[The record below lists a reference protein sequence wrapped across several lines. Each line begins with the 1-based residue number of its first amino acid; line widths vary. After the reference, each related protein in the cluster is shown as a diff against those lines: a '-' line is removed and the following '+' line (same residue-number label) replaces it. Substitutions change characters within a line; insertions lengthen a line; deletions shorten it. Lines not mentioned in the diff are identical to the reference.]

1 MTDVS
6 PTRERGLTP
15 SQRDRFDKLRR
26 TRSLAELADV
36 TAADGEHA
44 AYLAAKREWRTLQE
58 RRLDPTPEPGVPGT
72 TVAVGDREFHV
83 HGITHADTDAERSF
97 LREHV
102 ADFLDSGASVYCEQ
116 GIWRMY
122 FADFDRPREMDD
134 YRWAME
140 RCRELDVDSHLDELP
155 GNFEGL
161 LEDVDS
167 FTGEFKAAVFSL
179 VEDGSDVYGETFE
192 RTLGDLASDFL
203 TSHEG
208 LATGDDYE
216 SFKLTRRAATD
227 PTHLVDLQHYYR
239 TTFLPQ
245 PLEREWLR
253 RHDPEL
259 ELMTHARN
267 ERMADYGMYH
277 ASPGDTV
284 HLLVGAAHQPG
295 IEYYLDRFDAGERT
309 LEGFELTE

>member
-1 MTDVS
+1 MTDGS
-6 PTRERGLTP
+6 PTSSGGLTP
-15 SQRDRFDKLRR
+15 GQRERFDRIRR
-26 TRSLAELADV
+26 TRSLAELVDV

-58 RRLDPTPEPGVPGT
+58 RRLAPSSQHGVPGT
-72 TVAVGDREFHV
+72 TVAVGDRLFHV
-83 HGITHADTDAERSF
+83 HGITHADTDAECSF
-97 LREHV
+97 LREHIPT
-102 ADFLDSGASVYCEQ
+102 FLDSGASVYCEQ
-116 GIWRMY
+116 GIRRMY
-122 FADFDRPREMDD
+122 FDDFDRVGEMDD
-134 YRWAME
+134 YSWAMQ
-140 RCRELDVDSHLDELP
+140 RCRELDIDSHLDDLP

-167 FTGEFKAAVFSL
+167 FTGELQDAVFSL
-179 VEDGSDVYGETFE
+179 VEEGNGVYGTTFE

-203 TSHEG
+203 TSHES

-216 SFKLTRRAATD
+216 SFKLTRRAAVD
-227 PTHLVDLQHYYR
+227 PAHLVDLQHYYR

-259 ELMTHARN
+259 ELMTHARS

-284 HLLVGAAHQPG
+284 HLVVGAAHQPG
-295 IEYYLDRFDAGERT
+295 IDYYLDRFESGERT
-309 LEGFELTE
+309 LDGFELTE

>member
-1 MTDVS
+1 MNDAS
-6 PTRERGLTP
+6 PTRPGRLTP
-15 SQRDRFDKLRR
+15 GQRERFDRLRR
-26 TRSLAELADV
+26 TRSLAELVDV
-36 TAADGEHA
+36 TAAAGEHA

-58 RRLDPTPEPGVPGT
+58 RRLTPTTTSGVPGT

-83 HGITHADTDAERSF
+83 HGITHADTEAERSF

-102 ADFLDSGASVYCEQ
+102 SAFLDAGASVYCEQ
-116 GIWRMY
+116 GIRRMY
-122 FADFDRPREMDD
+122 FEDFDRACEMDD
-134 YRWAME
+134 YRWAMQ
-140 RCRELDVDSHLDELP
+140 RCRDLDIDSQLADLP

-167 FTGEFKAAVFSL
+167 LTSELQDAVFSL
-179 VEDGSDVYGETFE
+179 VEDGNGVYGTTFE

-216 SFKLTRRAATD
+216 SFKLTKRAATD
-227 PTHLVDLQHYYR
+227 PSHLVHLQYYYR

-277 ASPGDTV
+277 AAPGDTV